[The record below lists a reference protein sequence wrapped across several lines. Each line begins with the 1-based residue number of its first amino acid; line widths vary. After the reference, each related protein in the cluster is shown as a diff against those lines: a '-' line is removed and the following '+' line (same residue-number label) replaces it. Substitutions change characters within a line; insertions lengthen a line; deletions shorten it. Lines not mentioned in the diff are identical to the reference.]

1 MGLVTVMEMCRRM
14 NVEPTP
20 DLCVSVGQ
28 TVARLYKSE
37 TGREPERPLQPKTR
51 GGGTHCIAAYPESFA
66 ERTGEAIRTYG
77 AEAARQTSFAFDSP
91 TQATATG
98 NE

>member
-1 MGLVTVMEMCRRM
+1 MGLVTVMERCRHL

-28 TVARLYKSE
+28 TVAHLYKSE

-51 GGGTHCIAAYPESFA
+51 GGGTHCIASYPESFPP
-66 ERTGEAIRTYG
+66 RIDEAIRAYG
-77 AEAARQTSFAFDSP
+77 AEAAKQQAFDFGS
-91 TQATATG
+91 AGA
-98 NE
+98 

>member
-1 MGLVTVMEMCRRM
+1 MGLVIVMEMCRRM
-14 NVEPTP
+14 GVEPTP

-28 TVARLYKSE
+28 TVAHLYKSE

-66 ERTGEAIRTYG
+66 PRIEEAFRAYG
-77 AEAARQTSFAFDSP
+77 AEAARQTSFTFDSP
-91 TQATATG
+91 TPATARG